1 MKYKTTKNIESKI
14 PKVAKIKSGRI
25 MLLSKCVVCDSKTS
39 KISKNQKASE
49 LRSSLGIKLPLSR
62 ISSLDLLLF

>member
-1 MKYKTTKNIESKI
+1 MKYKTIKNIESKI

-25 MLLSKCVVCDSKTS
+25 MLLSKCVVSDSKTS

-49 LRSSLGIKLPLSR
+49 LRSNLGIKLPLSR